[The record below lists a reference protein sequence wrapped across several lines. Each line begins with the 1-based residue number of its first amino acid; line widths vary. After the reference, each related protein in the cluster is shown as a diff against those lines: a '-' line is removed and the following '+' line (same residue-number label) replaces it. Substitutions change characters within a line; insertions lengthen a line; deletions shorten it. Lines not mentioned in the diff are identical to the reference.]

1 MGRMA
6 GRPMV
11 DGWPVA
17 SRQSPVAS
25 SGTQT
30 QDPGRES
37 GRGVW
42 VSPCEDG
49 RYGTKCVCGMGGM
62 ALAGEEQEETAVLSW
77 WWWFWWFCGLERR
90 EWLGGW
96 VDGSGGWTGGARW
109 ETSAWGT
116 SGVIQKGT
124 GSPGSPG
131 SRPLATQPGQL
142 QRRGTIPY
150 LPGQGGWGGATG
162 GRIAGAGW
170 LDGQW
175 PMGKVG
181 QQAGVRGVSVCP
193 RVCEC
198 VTVQVCVCA
207 CVRACVRVLV
217 FVHVLLLL

>member
-1 MGRMA
+1 MA
-6 GRPMV
+6 QSACVVWVEWLLPERSRRKRPSCR
-11 DGWPVA
+11 GGGGFGG
-17 SRQSPVAS
+17 SVAS
-25 SGTQT
+25 SG
-30 QDPGRES
+30 
-37 GRGVW
+37 
-42 VSPCEDG
+42 
-49 RYGTKCVCGMGGM
+49 
-62 ALAGEEQEETAVLSW
+62 AN
-77 WWWFWWFCGLERR
+77 
-90 EWLGGW
+90 GW
-96 VDGSGGWTGGARW
+96 VDGWMAAADGRGGARW

>member
-49 RYGTKCVCGMGGM
+49 RYGTKCVCGMGGL

-96 VDGSGGWTGGARW
+96 VDGSGGWTGGGEVGDERL
-109 ETSAWGT
+109 GN
-116 SGVIQKGT
+116 
-124 GSPGSPG
+124 
-131 SRPLATQPGQL
+131 
-142 QRRGTIPY
+142 QRRHPEGDWKPWKPWKQATSHSARPAAAPGDNT
-150 LPGQGGWGGATG
+150 LPTWTGGVGRGDGGANCG
-162 GRIAGAGW
+162 SWLAGRPMANGKSWAAGRCAW
-170 LDGQW
+170 
-175 PMGKVG
+175 
-181 QQAGVRGVSVCP
+181 
-193 RVCEC
+193 
-198 VTVQVCVCA
+198 CVCLPTG
-207 CVRACVRVLV
+207 V
-217 FVHVLLLL
+217 